1 MAFIENSARRP
12 EPGLASAAFISG
24 DVAMDV
30 LAESGL
36 FGPAVCMG
44 AGTDGVFLQIEKAET
59 TVAGNKSIVN
69 SSQRWK

>member
-1 MAFIENSARRP
+1 
-12 EPGLASAAFISG
+12 
-24 DVAMDV
+24 
-30 LAESGL
+30 
-36 FGPAVCMG
+36 MG